1 MSRIFP
7 VAVSLIAFGALA
19 ACSDTMPGQAAYSSA
34 HQVAQS
40 DVPTV
45 CAGVDNAS
53 DRQVC
58 INNQPPMGPEWGAD

>member
-19 ACSDTMPGQAAYSSA
+19 ACSDTMSSPSAYSSA

-40 DVPTV
+40 DVPTI
-45 CAGVDNAS
+45 CAAIDNAS

-58 INNQPPMGPEWGAD
+58 VNNQPPMGPAWGAD